1 MELKPFLDAEAAAM
15 TDYHAM
21 RAETRGRDKFEYL
34 TAQISAIRKSEDASV
49 AKCHSASLAFKC
61 AYSTI
66 LYPKFSVDQGM
77 VSKSASGGLS
87 KGWKS
92 PGARLAHGRLR
103 TKAVRKLGLLGRV
116 VVNVSEACSTMM
128 CPWCMNLSSPGKFI
142 YYFNV

>member
-1 MELKPFLDAEAAAM
+1 MVKLKPFVDAEAEAM
-15 TDYHAM
+15 TEYHAVK
-21 RAETRGRDKFEYL
+21 AEVRGSDAFEHL
-34 TAQISAIRKSEDASV
+34 TAQITAIRKSEDASV

-61 AYSTI
+61 AFSTI

-77 VSKSASGGLS
+77 VSKGASSGLA

-103 TKAVRKLGLLGRV
+103 TKALWKLGLLGKV

-128 CPWCMNLSSPGKFI
+128 CPWCMNLSSPGIFI
-142 YYFNV
+142 YYI